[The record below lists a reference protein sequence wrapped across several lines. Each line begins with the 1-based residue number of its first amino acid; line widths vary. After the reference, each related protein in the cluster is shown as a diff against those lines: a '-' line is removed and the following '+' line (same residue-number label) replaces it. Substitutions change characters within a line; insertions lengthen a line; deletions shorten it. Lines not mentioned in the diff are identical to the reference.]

1 MRRVAGIIALGLL
14 TGVLAWLIFAGLPK
28 WYGKPQPAII
38 AAPSPVPPAPPG
50 RKIRARLFYVADDGA
65 SLIGVER
72 EIPYGEGAI
81 AQAKEIITAQLAPVA
96 EPLVSAIPLGTT
108 LKALFVTNNGEA
120 FVDVSPE
127 VIFAHPGGSLNEM
140 LTVYTIVDALIA
152 NMPAVTSVQVLV
164 NGKEVETL
172 VGHLDL
178 RRPLAR
184 NMEYVEDT
192 APAAP
197 DAPAAPAKPEPAR
210 PSPTP

>member
-1 MRRVAGIIALGLL
+1 MIGRVTGIIALGLL
-14 TGVLAWLIFAGLPK
+14 AGVLAWLLFAGLPK
-28 WYGKPQPAII
+28 WYGPPQPAVV
-38 AAPSPVPPAPPG
+38 AAPAPVPPAPPG

-65 SLIGVER
+65 SLVGVER

-96 EPLVSAIPLGTT
+96 APLVSAIPTGTKLQSVFIANT
-108 LKALFVTNNGEA
+108 GEA
-120 FVDVSPE
+120 FVDVSPDAM
-127 VIFAHPGGSLNEM
+127 FAHPGGTLNEM

-152 NMPAVTSVQVLV
+152 NMPAVKAVQVLV

-172 VGHLDL
+172 AGHLDL

-184 NMEYVEDT
+184 SMEWVEDT

-197 DAPAAPAKPEPAR
+197 AQPVAAPEPAR